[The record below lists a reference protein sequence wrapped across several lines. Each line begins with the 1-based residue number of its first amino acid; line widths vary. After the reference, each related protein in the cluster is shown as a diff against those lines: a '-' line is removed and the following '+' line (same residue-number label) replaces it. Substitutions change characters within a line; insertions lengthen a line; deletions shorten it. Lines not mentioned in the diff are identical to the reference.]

1 MKYVLIATALAI
13 LAGCA
18 EFQQQAAQGGTSP
31 GYARQYN
38 NGYPY
43 NSHYGM

>member
-1 MKYVLIATALAI
+1 MKTILIATALAI

-18 EFQQQAAQGGTSP
+18 DFQQQASQGGTSP
-31 GYARQYN
+31 GYARQDN